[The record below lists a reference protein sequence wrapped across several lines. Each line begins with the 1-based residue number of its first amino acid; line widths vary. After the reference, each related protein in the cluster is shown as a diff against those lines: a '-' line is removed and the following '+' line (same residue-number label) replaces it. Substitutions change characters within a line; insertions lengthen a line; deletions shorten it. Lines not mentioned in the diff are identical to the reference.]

1 MTTVVICI
9 DGFDPEYL
17 DSCETPNLD
26 EIGRLGFS
34 SVGVSMMPSVTNVN
48 NVSVVTGLYPESH
61 GINSN
66 YRLVRDTGKEVYME
80 SGEYILSQTLFQR
93 ARETG
98 RRSALVTAKDKLR
111 TLLGDGATVSISS
124 ERPAASV
131 VAAIGEPPDIYSLEV
146 NGWVVRA
153 AAHLMARSPDELDVV
168 YIATTDYGMHTH
180 APDEPESRRHMAI
193 PDDSIGELVEAQP
206 QTMLLITADHGMSQ
220 KTRMVDL
227 RAQLSRF
234 GIRGDPV
241 PIIKDKYTV
250 HHSNLGGSIFVYLDD
265 PDDQTE
271 AVKILGEVPGVEEA
285 MPASEAASRFRL
297 NPDRMSDVYVTGDP
311 DSVFGD
317 SSQVKMPSRLRSHAS
332 AHETR
337 VPIIG
342 HNGDFENFTFSE
354 NRDLGRF
361 VHERV
366 LG

>member
-1 MTTVVICI
+1 
-9 DGFDPEYL
+9 L
-17 DSCETPNLD
+17 
-26 EIGRLGFS
+26 
-34 SVGVSMMPSVTNVN
+34 VS
-48 NVSVVTGLYPESH
+48 
-61 GINSN
+61 
-66 YRLVRDTGKEVYME
+66 
-80 SGEYILSQTLFQR
+80 
-93 ARETG
+93 
-98 RRSALVTAKDKLR
+98 
-111 TLLGDGATVSISS
+111 
-124 ERPAASV
+124 
-131 VAAIGEPPDIYSLEV
+131 AIGEPPEIYPLAV

-168 YIATTDYGMHTH
+168 YIATTDYAMHTH

-297 NPDRMSDVYVTGDP
+297 HPDRMGDVYVTGDP